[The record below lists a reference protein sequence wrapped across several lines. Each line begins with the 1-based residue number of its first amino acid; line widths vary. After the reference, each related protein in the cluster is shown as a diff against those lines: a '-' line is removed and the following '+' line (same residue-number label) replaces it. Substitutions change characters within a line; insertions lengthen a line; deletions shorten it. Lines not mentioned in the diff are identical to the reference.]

1 MRLVLSII
9 IALGFTLL
17 VILGALRLVADLL
30 AISTHRQPSFPD
42 EFPEEDRESLDRN
55 RPGASSF
62 AVEATNNSA
71 IARHINAAQ

>member
-1 MRLVLSII
+1 MPVLLSII
-9 IALGFTLL
+9 VIAGFTFL

-30 AISTHRQPSFPD
+30 AMSTHRQPSFPD
-42 EFPEEDRESLDRN
+42 EFPEEDRESLDRI

-62 AVEATNNSA
+62 AVEATANSA

>member
-17 VILGALRLVADLL
+17 VILGAQRLVADLL
-30 AISTHRQPSFPD
+30 AMSTHRQPSFPD
-42 EFPEEDRESLDRN
+42 EFSEEDRESLDRN

-62 AVEATNNSA
+62 AVEGPACRQTSPLTT
-71 IARHINAAQ
+71 QS